1 MCIEL
6 DSRLRGNDTG
16 KIMTISKYNN
26 IHPQIA
32 KDVFVAEGAQIIGDV
47 EIASGSSVW
56 FNTVIR
62 GDVNYIRIGE
72 RVNVQDLSVIH
83 VESGGHPTLI
93 GDDVTIGHRAIVHAC
108 TIGNRCLIGMG
119 AVIMDGAEIADD
131 CIIAA
136 GSLVT
141 EGKKIPAGSVVK
153 GLPGKVVRPVSS
165 EERDWIRQS
174 AVNYCELAQKYT
186 LK

>member
-119 AVIMDGAEIADD
+119 AVGFGAVHIQYPLLVVATGLMGAVYVYLFQRWRNLWPLAL
-131 CIIAA
+131 CHGWL
-136 GSLVT
+136 GSFFYPWVLDENPT
-141 EGKKIPAGSVVK
+141 ASM
-153 GLPGKVVRPVSS
+153 
-165 EERDWIRQS
+165 IRLILQ
-174 AVNYCELAQKYT
+174 
-186 LK
+186 